1 MLPMTD
7 QRMSV
12 HASLIRALAD
22 DKDAV
27 LFWNLLKRSTKPPL
41 DLRVAAAA
49 LRGAKHSLHTAY
61 TFLVEPNQ
69 KAHELLANVDKLLET
84 FEWIQSQHQV
94 EDLGVGIRKTLTS
107 YPQWRLLSTAGNP
120 ELDAS
125 AFQFGAGV
133 ELALAL
139 VNDREMAKSWAKA
152 FGSDLTE
159 LLNTPADLQAA
170 LFDSENPLRTA
181 WSKRLKENLAEFAQ
195 AFENAPPPPG
205 RQRTFDERVQENWRS
220 KAAFATHA
228 ARAAVLDERC
238 LSVSQ
243 FHQAMQQRFDS
254 LDKQDEYR
262 AVIYFVGFSGLSPN
276 LIGDIPINQQT
287 GEQSVIEIEFS
298 DAGVTLVRDYECLAH
313 DAAKP
318 LHIDGI
324 PASTVLRTP
333 LPQNI
338 ATYLRRQLSKYPDA
352 RCLKA
357 LLPQLTCLNSRDA
370 IYNTNE
376 QPTPSWA
383 KLRPTLGR
391 ILRQECMDSLQV
403 AVLTADFCHTARSKV
418 YYCTLRQHEV
428 NAAAAQAYR
437 ILGFDV
443 PSETPTTSVAFGS
456 KVTPTVQLI
465 QAADEYLMQKSQK
478 LRPGRNCN
486 RTKLLCFHNAYSHA
500 VAFRLMVLCALRE
513 TAEIPL
519 PAAGDGPVTYLTE
532 KSSAGR
538 EGGMAAIVTEL
549 LADQIK
555 FHEAHCHAL
564 YRRLGTDCTSK
575 FQHWLNEAVNG
586 RAPLQLR
593 ICSPREVGQ
602 PICTA
607 DVLQQVRT
615 VANLAPDAGR
625 KLLENLLRERGVRTE
640 DIDRVLRHEV
650 AGQEA
655 CAGVSDSSEFAWRK
669 RVGPILN
676 NIAKELFGSALSGL
690 AKEFK

>member
-1 MLPMTD
+1 MN
-7 QRMSV
+7 
-12 HASLIRALAD
+12 ALAD

-27 LFWNLLKRSTKPPL
+27 LFWNLINRSTKPPL
-41 DLRVAAAA
+41 DLRAAAAA
-49 LRGAKHSLHTAY
+49 LRGAAHSLHTAY

-69 KAHELLANVDKLLET
+69 KAHALLANVQNLWET
-84 FEWIQSQHQV
+84 FDRIQLEQQA
-94 EDLGVGIRKTLTS
+94 EDLSAGIRKTLTS
-107 YPQWRLLSTAGNP
+107 YPQWRLLAATGNP
-120 ELDAS
+120 ELDGS
-125 AFQFGAGV
+125 AVQFGAGV

-139 VNDREMAKSWAKA
+139 LNEREMAKGWTNT
-152 FGSDLTE
+152 FGADKSE
-159 LLNTPADLQAA
+159 LLLTPSDLQAA
-170 LFDSENPLRTA
+170 LFRSESPLRSE
-181 WSKRLKENLAEFAQ
+181 WSKRLKDNLADFAQ
-195 AFENAPPPPG
+195 AFENAPPPPT

-220 KAAFATHA
+220 KAAFSTHA
-228 ARAAVLDERC
+228 GRAAVLDERC
-238 LSVSQ
+238 LSLNQ
-243 FHQAMQQRFDS
+243 FRQAMRPRFDS
-254 LDKQDEYR
+254 ADENDEHL
-262 AVIYFVGFSGLSPN
+262 AAIFFVGFCGLSPN

-403 AVLTADFCHTARSKV
+403 ALLTADFCHTAKSKV
-418 YYCTLRQHEV
+418 YYCTLRQSEV
-428 NAAAAQAYR
+428 NAVAAQAYR

-465 QAADEYLMQKSQK
+465 QAADEYLMQKAQK
-478 LRPGRNCN
+478 LRPGRNCS
-486 RTKLLCFHNAYSHA
+486 RAKMLCFHNAYSHA
-500 VAFRLMVLCALRE
+500 VAFRLMVLFALRE

-538 EGGMAAIVTEL
+538 EGGMAAIVTGL
-549 LADQIK
+549 IADQIK
-555 FHEAHCHAL
+555 FYVAHCQAFN
-564 YRRLGTDCTSK
+564 RRLGTDCTSK
-575 FQHWLNEAVNG
+575 FQHWLNEAVNR

-593 ICSPREVGQ
+593 ICSPREVGH
-602 PICTA
+602 PIRTA

-676 NIAKELFGSALSGL
+676 SIAKELFGSALSGVS
-690 AKEFK
+690 KEIK

>member
-12 HASLIRALAD
+12 HASLINALAD

-49 LRGAKHSLHTAY
+49 WRGAKHSLHTAY

-84 FEWIQSQHQV
+84 FERTQSQHQV

-107 YPQWRLLSTAGNP
+107 HPQWRLLSTAGNP
-120 ELDAS
+120 ELDGT

-139 VNDREMAKSWAKA
+139 VNAREMAKGWTMA
-152 FGSDLTE
+152 FGSDLSE
-159 LLNTPADLQAA
+159 LLKTPADLQAA

-181 WSKRLKENLAEFAQ
+181 WSKRLKDNLADFA
-195 AFENAPPPPG
+195 
-205 RQRTFDERVQENWRS
+205 RTFDNAPSPPARPRSFTERVQENWRS
-220 KAAFATHA
+220 KAAFATYA
-228 ARAAVLDERC
+228 ARASVLDERC
-238 LSVSQ
+238 LSASQ
-243 FHQAMQQRFDS
+243 FHKAMQQRFGS
-254 LDKQDEYR
+254 VDEQNEYL
-262 AVIYFVGFSGLSPN
+262 AAIFFTGFCGLSPN
-276 LIGDIPINQQT
+276 LIGEIPISHQIC
-287 GEQSVIEIEFS
+287 EESICEIEFS
-298 DAGVTLVRDYECLAH
+298 DTGVTLVRDYECLAR

-333 LPQNI
+333 LPKNI
-338 ATYLRRQLSKYPDA
+338 AAYLRRQLGNYPDA
-352 RCLKA
+352 RHLKA
-357 LLPQLTCLNSRDA
+357 LLPQFASLNSRDA
-370 IYNTNE
+370 VYGTVDEPI
-376 QPTPSWA
+376 PSWA
-383 KLRPTLGR
+383 RLRPTLGR
-391 ILRQECMDSLQV
+391 ILRQQGMDSLQV
-403 AVLTADFCHTARSKV
+403 ALLTADFCHTAKSKV

-443 PSETPTTSVAFGS
+443 PTETPTTSAAFGS

-465 QAADEYLMQKSQK
+465 RAADEFLMRKAEK
-478 LRPGRNCN
+478 LRPGRNCS
-486 RTKLLCFHNAYSHA
+486 RTKLLCFHNAYAHV
-500 VAFRLMVLCALRE
+500 VAYRLMVLFALRE

-519 PAAGDGPVTYLTE
+519 PVTGDGPISYLTE

-549 LADQIK
+549 IADQIK
-555 FHEAHCHAL
+555 FYVAHCQAFN
-564 YRRLGTDCTSK
+564 RRLGTDCTSK

-615 VANLAPDAGR
+615 VWTCP
-625 KLLENLLRERGVRTE
+625 
-640 DIDRVLRHEV
+640 
-650 AGQEA
+650 
-655 CAGVSDSSEFAWRK
+655 VSTDS
-669 RVGPILN
+669 
-676 NIAKELFGSALSGL
+676 
-690 AKEFK
+690 